1 MNLSDLKNGDLLAWR
16 KPSASAM
23 TLPYLSLVRLLCMSD
38 FGHVSLAWRVN
49 GAIRHVEAT
58 MPRIQVAN
66 IPLDA
71 EIFAIPME
79 LNVSDDEMT
88 QFFANIIGLRYS
100 IKDAARGLF
109 GLVAESDDEWHC
121 AETCLEFFRSR
132 GLAIPDAYTPSRLVR
147 AVMSATNKPLIK
159 LNNGY

>member
-1 MNLSDLKNGDLLAWR
+1 MNLSDLRNGDLLAWR
-16 KPSASAM
+16 RPSSSGKPA
-23 TLPYLSLVRLLCMSD
+23 PYMSLVRLLCMSD

-109 GLVAESDDEWHC
+109 GLVAESDDEWQC
-121 AETCLEFFRSR
+121 AEKCLEFFRSR

-147 AVMSATNKPLIK
+147 AVMSTANRPLIK